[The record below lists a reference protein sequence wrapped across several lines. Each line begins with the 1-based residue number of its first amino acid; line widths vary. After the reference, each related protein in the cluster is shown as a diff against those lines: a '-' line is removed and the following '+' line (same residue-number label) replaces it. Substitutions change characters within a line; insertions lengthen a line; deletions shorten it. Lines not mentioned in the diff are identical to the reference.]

1 MLSFTGYIQE
11 KRQSKEISSL
21 KSYVK
26 SKVEEVGI
34 KLTGSGR
41 GGYHIRFPLPGEM
54 KDFQSFFKFWIFL
67 GLM

>member
-21 KSYVK
+21 KSYVE
-26 SKVEEVGI
+26 SKVEEAGI
-34 KLTGSGR
+34 KLTGSSR
-41 GGYHIRFPLPGEM
+41 GGYHIRFRLPGEM